1 MGGLSRRLPARS
13 SEHQAPSTSV
23 ASGDHVGTEEP
34 AFDADAVA
42 AETGSFVAIK
52 WGSCLLSVLNR
63 NSFPKT
69 QILDLSV

>member
-1 MGGLSRRLPARS
+1 M
-13 SEHQAPSTSV
+13 

-52 WGSCLLSVLNR
+52 WGSRLLSVLNR